1 METFTSALKY
11 NQKVTDE
18 TDQFRDGRV
27 RTETYNKCWIKRE
40 KNGGN
45 QMALSKKPVNGMKDI
60 LPAEMEIRDYVTS
73 VIKDTYRSFGFTPIE
88 TPCMENIANLSN
100 KQGGENEKLIFKVL
114 KRGEKLNLETAKE
127 EADVVDFGMR
137 YDLTVPL
144 SRFYANHAN
153 DLPTPFK
160 ALQIGS
166 VWRADRPQR
175 GRYRQFT
182 QCDIDILGEP
192 SNLAEIELITA
203 TTTTIGRLGFKN
215 FEIRINERRIL
226 KAMAAYSG
234 FEEKDYDSIFI
245 TLDKMDKIGLEGVA
259 AELEEEGYAK
269 ESIDK
274 YLELFELLKDRKDVA
289 EGVAFLKDKLGD
301 FLDQEVADSLTEIA
315 TAVNATKNAEFTLVF
330 DPTLVR
336 GMSYYT
342 GTIFEIA
349 MPELGA
355 ACGGGGR
362 YDKMIGK
369 FTGNDVPACGFS
381 IGFERIILL
390 LMESGFKIP
399 ERPKRVAYLVEKK
412 YPAEKLVDV
421 MKQAKEARENGQQVL
436 VVRMNKN
443 KKFQKE
449 QLSKEGYEE
458 FEEFFNK

>member
-1 METFTSALKY
+1 
-11 NQKVTDE
+11 
-18 TDQFRDGRV
+18 
-27 RTETYNKCWIKRE
+27 
-40 KNGGN
+40 
-45 QMALSKKPVNGMKDI
+45 MALSKKPVNGMKDI

-315 TAVNATKNAEFTLVF
+315 TAVNATKNAEFTLDL
-330 DPTLVR
+330 DPTHVR

>member
-1 METFTSALKY
+1 
-11 NQKVTDE
+11 
-18 TDQFRDGRV
+18 
-27 RTETYNKCWIKRE
+27 
-40 KNGGN
+40 
-45 QMALSKKPVNGMKDI
+45 MALSKKPVNGMKDI
-60 LPAEMEIRDYVTS
+60 LPAEMEIRDYVTN

-100 KQGGENEKLIFKVL
+100 KQGGENEKLIFKVM
-114 KRGEKLNLETAKE
+114 KRGEKLDLENAKE
-127 EADVVDFGMR
+127 EADIVDFGMR

-144 SRFYANHAN
+144 SRFYSNNANN
-153 DLPTPFK
+153 LPSPFK
-160 ALQIGS
+160 ALQMGS

-234 FEEKDYDSIFI
+234 FAEEDYDSVFI
-245 TLDKMDKIGLEGVA
+245 TLDKMDKIGVEGVSE
-259 AELEEEGYAK
+259 ELAKNGYPQ

-274 YLELFELLKDRKDVA
+274 YLNLFALLQDKKDVA
-289 EGVAFLKDKLGD
+289 EGVELLKNTLGEY
-301 FLDQEVADSLTEIA
+301 LDEEVVINMTEIA
-315 TAVNATKNAEFTLVF
+315 TAVNATKGAEFNLVF

-390 LMESGFKIP
+390 LMESGFNIP
-399 ERPKRVAYLVEKK
+399 ERPKKVAYLVEKK
-412 YPAEKLVDV
+412 YPADKLVDV
-421 MKQAKEARENGQQVL
+421 MKQASEARANGQQVL

-449 QLSKEGYEE
+449 QLEKDGYEE
-458 FEEFFNK
+458 FVEFFNK

>member
-1 METFTSALKY
+1 
-11 NQKVTDE
+11 
-18 TDQFRDGRV
+18 
-27 RTETYNKCWIKRE
+27 
-40 KNGGN
+40 
-45 QMALSKKPVNGMKDI
+45 MALSKKPVNGMKDI

-144 SRFYANHAN
+144 SRFYANNAN
-153 DLPTPFK
+153 DLPSPFK

-234 FEEKDYDSIFI
+234 FAEEDYDSVFI
-245 TLDKMDKIGLEGVA
+245 TLDKMDKIGVEGVA
-259 AELEEEGYAK
+259 EELAKDGYAQ

-274 YLELFELLKDRKDVA
+274 YLGLFKLLEEKKDVA
-289 EGVAFLKDKLGD
+289 EGVTFLADTLGD
-301 FLDQEVADSLTEIA
+301 FLDQEVVTNMTEIA
-315 TAVNATKNAEFTLVF
+315 VAVNATKNAEFTLVF

-342 GTIFEIA
+342 GTIFEIS

-399 ERPKRVAYLVEKK
+399 ESPKRVAYLVEKK

-458 FEEFFNK
+458 FVEFFNR

>member
-1 METFTSALKY
+1 
-11 NQKVTDE
+11 
-18 TDQFRDGRV
+18 
-27 RTETYNKCWIKRE
+27 
-40 KNGGN
+40 
-45 QMALSKKPVNGMKDI
+45 MALSKKPVNGMKDI

-127 EADVVDFGMR
+127 ESDVVDFGMR

-144 SRFYANHAN
+144 SRFYANNAN

-160 ALQIGS
+160 ALLIVS
-166 VWRADRPQR
+166 VWRADRPPR

-182 QCDIDILGEP
+182 QCDMYILGEP
-192 SNLAEIELITA
+192 SKLAEIELISA

-234 FEEKDYDSIFI
+234 FAEEDYDSVFI
-245 TLDKMDKIGLEGVA
+245 TLDKMDKIGIDGVA
-259 AELEEEGYAK
+259 EELAKEGYAK

-274 YLELFELLKDRKDVA
+274 YLNLFELLKDKKDV
-289 EGVAFLKDKLGD
+289 ESGVAFLSDVLGEY
-301 FLDQEVADSLTEIA
+301 LDAEVVKNMTEIA
-315 TAVNATKNAEFTLVF
+315 TAVNATKAADFTLVF

-362 YDKMIGK
+362 YDRMIGK
-369 FTGNDVPACGFS
+369 FTGKDVPACGFS

-399 ERPKRVAYLVEKK
+399 ERPKRVAYLVEKN
-412 YPAEKLVDV
+412 YPADKLVDV
-421 MKQAKEARENGQQVL
+421 MEQAKAARAEGQQVL

-449 QLSKEGYEE
+449 QLSKDGYEE
-458 FEEFFNK
+458 FLEFFKP

>member
-1 METFTSALKY
+1 
-11 NQKVTDE
+11 
-18 TDQFRDGRV
+18 
-27 RTETYNKCWIKRE
+27 
-40 KNGGN
+40 
-45 QMALSKKPVNGMKDI
+45 MALSKKPVNGMKDI
-60 LPAEMEIRDYVTS
+60 LPREMEIRDYVTN
-73 VIKDTYRSFGFTPIE
+73 VIKTTYREFGFTPIE

-114 KRGEKLNLETAKE
+114 KRGEKLHLDTAKE
-127 EADVVDFGMR
+127 ENDVVDFGMR

-144 SRFYANHAN
+144 CRFYSNNAN
-153 DLPTPFK
+153 DLPSPFK
-160 ALQIGS
+160 ALQIGN

-192 SNLAEIELITA
+192 SNMAEIELILA
-203 TTTTIGRLGFKN
+203 TTTTLGRLGFSG

-245 TLDKMDKIGLEGVA
+245 TLDKMDKIGTEGVS
-259 AELEEEGYAK
+259 AELLENGYAK
-269 ESIDK
+269 ESVDK
-274 YLELFELLKDRKDVA
+274 YLGLFDALTDKKKVS
-289 EGVAFLKDKLGD
+289 EGVSFLQETLGTY
-301 FLDQEVADSLTEIA
+301 LDEEISTNLQEIA
-315 TAVNATKNAEFTLVF
+315 QTVEAAKAVDFALVF

-349 MPELGA
+349 IPEFGGS
-355 ACGGGGR
+355 CGGGGR
-362 YDKMIGK
+362 YDEMIGK
-369 FTGNDVPACGFS
+369 FTGQNVPACGFS

-390 LMESGFKIP
+390 LMEQGYEIP
-399 ERPKRVAYLVEKK
+399 ERPKKVAYLVEKK
-412 YPAEKLVDV
+412 YPAKKLIAVLQ
-421 MKQAKEARENGQQVL
+421 QAKEARENGQQVQ

-449 QLSKEGYEE
+449 QLQKEGYEE
-458 FEEFFNK
+458 FVEFFNRD

>member
-1 METFTSALKY
+1 
-11 NQKVTDE
+11 
-18 TDQFRDGRV
+18 
-27 RTETYNKCWIKRE
+27 
-40 KNGGN
+40 
-45 QMALSKKPVNGMKDI
+45 MALSKKPVNGMKDI

-73 VIKDTYRSFGFTPIE
+73 VIKETYRSFGFTPIE

-114 KRGEKLNLETAKE
+114 KRGEKLNLETATE

-144 SRFYANHAN
+144 TRFYSNNANN
-153 DLPTPFK
+153 LPSPFK

-203 TTTTIGRLGFKN
+203 TTTTIGKLGFKN

-234 FEEKDYDSIFI
+234 FAEEDYDSVFI
-245 TLDKMDKIGLEGVA
+245 TLDKMDKIGADGCAE
-259 AELEEEGYAK
+259 ELERNGYDK

-274 YLELFELLKDRKDVA
+274 YLGLFKLLEEKKDVA
-289 EGVAFLKDKLGD
+289 EGVAFLADTLGEY
-301 FLDQEVADSLTEIA
+301 LDADVVKNMTEIA
-315 TAVNATKNAEFTLVF
+315 AAVNATKSADFTLVF

-342 GTIFEIA
+342 GTIFEIS
-349 MPELGA
+349 MSELGA

-362 YDKMIGK
+362 YDKMVGK

-399 ERPKRVAYLVEKK
+399 KSPKKVAYLVEKN
-412 YPAEKLVDV
+412 YPADKLVGV
-421 MKQAKEARENGQQVL
+421 MKQAKEARESGQQVL

-449 QLSKEGYEE
+449 QLTNEGYEE
-458 FEEFFNK
+458 FVEFFAN

>member
-1 METFTSALKY
+1 
-11 NQKVTDE
+11 
-18 TDQFRDGRV
+18 
-27 RTETYNKCWIKRE
+27 
-40 KNGGN
+40 
-45 QMALSKKPVNGMKDI
+45 MALSKKPVNGMKDI
-60 LPAEMEIRDYVTS
+60 LPAEMEIRDYVTN
-73 VIKDTYRSFGFTPIE
+73 VIKETYRSFGFTPIE

-114 KRGEKLNLETAKE
+114 KRGEKLNLESAKE

-144 SRFYANHAN
+144 SRFYSNNANN
-153 DLPTPFK
+153 LPTPFK

-234 FEEKDYDSIFI
+234 FAEEDYDSVFI
-245 TLDKMDKIGLEGVA
+245 TLDKMDKIGVEGVA
-259 AELEEEGYAK
+259 EELLKAGYPQ
-269 ESIDK
+269 ESVDK
-274 YLELFELLKDRKDVA
+274 YLGLFQLLAEKKDVA
-289 EGVAFLKDKLGD
+289 EGVALLADTLGEY
-301 FLDQEVADSLTEIA
+301 LEADVVTNMTEIA
-315 TAVNATKNAEFTLVF
+315 TAVNATKAAEFTLVF

-342 GTIFEIA
+342 GTIFEIS

-381 IGFERIILL
+381 IGFERIVLL
-390 LMESGFKIP
+390 LMESGFQIP
-399 ERPKRVAYLVEKK
+399 ERAKKVAYLVEKK
-412 YPAEKLVDV
+412 YPAEKLVEV
-421 MKQAKEARENGQQVL
+421 MKQAAEARADGQQVL

-449 QLSKEGYEE
+449 QLEKEGYEE
-458 FEEFFNK
+458 FKEFFNN

>member
-1 METFTSALKY
+1 
-11 NQKVTDE
+11 
-18 TDQFRDGRV
+18 
-27 RTETYNKCWIKRE
+27 
-40 KNGGN
+40 
-45 QMALSKKPVNGMKDI
+45 MALSKKPVNGMKDI
-60 LPAEMEIRDYVTS
+60 LPAEMEIRDYVTN

-100 KQGGENEKLIFKVL
+100 KQGGENEKLIFKVM
-114 KRGEKLNLETAKE
+114 KRGEKLDLENAKE
-127 EADVVDFGMR
+127 EADIVDFGMR

-144 SRFYANHAN
+144 SRFYSNNANN
-153 DLPTPFK
+153 LPSPFK
-160 ALQIGS
+160 ALQMGS

-234 FEEKDYDSIFI
+234 FAEEDYDSVFI
-245 TLDKMDKIGLEGVA
+245 TLDKMDKIGVEGVSE
-259 AELEEEGYAK
+259 ELAKNGYPQ

-274 YLELFELLKDRKDVA
+274 YLNLFALLQDKKDVA
-289 EGVAFLKDKLGD
+289 EGVELLKNTLGEY
-301 FLDQEVADSLTEIA
+301 LDEEVVTNMTEIA
-315 TAVNATKNAEFTLVF
+315 TAVNATKGAEFNLVF

-399 ERPKRVAYLVEKK
+399 ESPKKVAYLVEKK
-412 YPAEKLVDV
+412 YPADKLVDV
-421 MKQAKEARENGQQVL
+421 MKQASEARANGQQVL

-449 QLSKEGYEE
+449 QLKKDGYEE
-458 FEEFFNK
+458 FVEFFNK

>member
-1 METFTSALKY
+1 
-11 NQKVTDE
+11 
-18 TDQFRDGRV
+18 
-27 RTETYNKCWIKRE
+27 
-40 KNGGN
+40 
-45 QMALSKKPVNGMKDI
+45 MALSKKPVNGMKDI

-175 GRYRQFT
+175 GRYRQFI

>member
-1 METFTSALKY
+1 
-11 NQKVTDE
+11 
-18 TDQFRDGRV
+18 
-27 RTETYNKCWIKRE
+27 
-40 KNGGN
+40 
-45 QMALSKKPVNGMKDI
+45 MALSKKPVNGMKDI

-349 MPELGA
+349 MPEFGGS
-355 ACGGGGR
+355 CGGGGR
-362 YDKMIGK
+362 YDKMVGK

-381 IGFERIILL
+381 IGFERIIML
-390 LMESGFKIP
+390 LMERGFKVP
-399 ERPKRVAYLVEKK
+399 TRPKQVAYLIEKGVSGERLCEVI
-412 YPAEKLVDV
+412 A
-421 MKQAKEARENGQQVL
+421 QAQEARKDGTQVL
-436 VVRMNKN
+436 VARMNKN

-449 QLSKEGYEE
+449 QLNKEGYEE
-458 FEEFFNK
+458 FVEFYKEELKR

>member
-1 METFTSALKY
+1 
-11 NQKVTDE
+11 
-18 TDQFRDGRV
+18 
-27 RTETYNKCWIKRE
+27 
-40 KNGGN
+40 
-45 QMALSKKPVNGMKDI
+45 MALSKKPVNGMKDI

-182 QCDIDILGEP
+182 QRDIDILGEP